1 MELGVCLTTD
11 VENPVVGDMLLSM
24 GDSVTHTDRLAETRQ
39 RITVRLNFFLGEY
52 FLNLNEGMPWL
63 DVLGQKDAEADF
75 RAALTTCIQET
86 EGVATLLSLTVTEG
100 ERRAWTAD
108 FTAQLI
114 DGTVASFGP
123 FVVTI
128 RK

>member
-11 VENPVVGDMLLSM
+11 VENPVVGDMLLSY
-24 GDSVTHTDRLAETRQ
+24 GDVVTHTNLLAETRQ

-63 DVLGQKDAEADF
+63 DILGQKDVEPEF
-75 RAALTTCIQET
+75 RAALSECIQGT
-86 EGVATLLSLTVTEG
+86 EGVATLLTLTITEG
-100 ERRAWTAD
+100 DKRAWAAD